1 LRVFIL
7 AVLSTPF
14 FVNIAGPMAIA
25 DIEIPTPSVDRIDY
39 SRPEKYIDISPAFGD
54 IAGIRKIGQSLRS
67 STPRRS
73 ISSIL
78 KWMGKNLRYD
88 PNVPDKV
95 RNFDSIVDSK
105 VYGGCAE
112 HSVVFAALA
121 KACGIPT
128 VTVKTMDAD
137 WIRRFRTTGETD
149 NWSGHVFLEVFFD
162 GRWHLLNATQMEL
175 TDNYDRNARIFPGN
189 RYAYDKGP
197 DPFELPLSA
206 DWERWKIQTRAYF
219 CKFDLSKLPVA
230 QGDEVDED
238 SVYIAANSPTCQIL
252 ANRAVEQGYQP
263 RMTFDTQYEF
273 YLAKAKGKILIET
286 GVGLQICPPAAK
298 FADYLPLNEEEI
310 KRQIDGGKSGIVRK
324 KLQDGTRAVL
334 IYAPDVPRLH
344 ELIRTL
350 EIWPAP

>member
-1 LRVFIL
+1 MRVFIL

-14 FVNIAGPMAIA
+14 LVNIANPMAKA
-25 DIEIPTPSVDRIDY
+25 DGEIPTPSVDRIDY
-39 SRPEKYIDISPAFGD
+39 SHPEKYINISPAFGD
-54 IAGIRKIGQSLRS
+54 IARIRKIGQSLRS

-73 ISSIL
+73 ISAIL

-95 RNFDSIVDSK
+95 RNFDAIVNSK

-121 KACGIPT
+121 KACAIPT

-162 GRWHLLNATQMEL
+162 GRWQLLNATQMEL
-175 TDNYDRNARIFPGN
+175 TDNYDQNARIFPGN

-219 CKFDLSKLPVA
+219 SKFDLSKLPVA

-238 SVYIAANSPTCQIL
+238 SVYIAADSPTCQIL

-263 RMTFDTQYEF
+263 RMTFNTKYEF
-273 YLAKAKGKILIET
+273 YLAKAKGKILIAT
-286 GVGLQICPPAAK
+286 CVGLQICPPAANY
-298 FADYLPLNEEEI
+298 ADYLPLNEEEI
-310 KRQIDGGKSGIVRK
+310 KAQIDGGKSGVVRK

-334 IYAPDVPRLH
+334 IYAPDVHKLH

-350 EIWPAP
+350 EIWPTP

>member
-1 LRVFIL
+1 LRIYISAFL
-7 AVLSTPF
+7 AAPF
-14 FVNIAGPMAIA
+14 LATLAGSIAIA
-25 DIEIPTPSVDRIDY
+25 DGEIPTPSVDRIDY
-39 SRPEKYIDISPAFGD
+39 SHPENYTDISPAFGD
-54 IAGIRKIGQSLRS
+54 VAEIRKFGESVRS
-67 STPRRS
+67 GTPRRS
-73 ISSIL
+73 IAAIL

-88 PNVPDKV
+88 PNVPYKV
-95 RNFDSIVDSK
+95 RNFDAIVKSK

-149 NWSGHVFLEVFFD
+149 HWSGHVFLEVFFD
-162 GRWHLLNATQMEL
+162 GRWHLLNATQMQL
-175 TDNYDRNARIFPGN
+175 TDNYDHTARIFPGN

-197 DPFELPLSA
+197 DPFKLPLSA

-219 CKFDLSKLPVA
+219 GNFDLSKLPVA
-230 QGDEVDED
+230 EGDEVDD
-238 SVYIAANSPTCQIL
+238 DGVYIAANAPTCQIL
-252 ANRAVEQGYQP
+252 ANRAVQQGYQP
-263 RMTFDTQYEF
+263 RMTFNTQYEF

-286 GVGLQICPPAAK
+286 CVGRQICPPAAK
-298 FADYLPLNEEEI
+298 YANYLPLNEEEI
-310 KRQIDGGKSGIVRK
+310 KGQIDGGKSGIVRK

-334 IYAPDVPRLH
+334 IYAPDVPKMH
-344 ELIRTL
+344 ELIQTL